1 MKTGKKTYES
11 SKMYKELRK
20 ILKEKYG
27 ANIVN
32 DIYDEAAQKLDA
44 MLIEYKEI
52 PQGEHYHT
60 DSFIFPKAAMYLV
73 MKEKIGDE
81 ALNIMDEFGKNYGM
95 KVGKRLA
102 SITKTRFMSKV
113 FMKIFGNMSKS
124 KFGNANGFE
133 QKFYDGNNKQV
144 KFDILQCPY
153 KKYFEL
159 CGCSEIAPFSC
170 DSDVYCYGNLPHVE
184 FRRTETL
191 SKGGS
196 RCDFELEYKK

>member
-1 MKTGKKTYES
+1 MKTAKKVYKT
-11 SKMYKELRK
+11 SKMYKELRQ
-20 ILKEKYG
+20 ILEEKYD

-32 DIYDEAAQKLDA
+32 DIYDEADQKLDA
-44 MLIEYKEI
+44 LLIEYRDISK
-52 PQGEHYHT
+52 GEHYHT
-60 DSFIFPKAAMYLV
+60 DSFIFPKAAMYLA
-73 MKEKIGDE
+73 MKEKIGDK
-81 ALNIMDEFGKNYGM
+81 AFNIIEEFDKEYGM
-95 KVGKRLA
+95 RIGKKLA
-102 SITKTRFMSKV
+102 SITKTKFMSKV

-133 QKFYDGNNKQV
+133 QKFYVGNNKKV

-159 CGCSEIAPFSC
+159 CDCGEIAPFSC

-196 RCDFELEYKK
+196 KCDFEVEYRN